1 MVRRHCGKFIAGPI
15 VAALGLVG
23 AFIAWRAG
31 ANPEAVK
38 LIAWVSAAIF
48 PISIFPAQYGAWKEE
63 RRATEA
69 ERAKNLKP
77 EVKGTVDSIK
87 PGPRHGNS
95 LDHLRTN
102 VSEEVIVRGALPPGT
117 PLPKTW
123 RTATLEYGSS
133 HTFSL
138 SYEAEAEGRPEKVL
152 LDKLVVKIIDGF
164 GDAHPIQ
171 MKGREWVIFNYGVR
185 RVIDS

>member
-1 MVRRHCGKFIAGPI
+1 M
-15 VAALGLVG
+15 
-23 AFIAWRAG
+23 
-31 ANPEAVK
+31 
-38 LIAWVSAAIF
+38 
-48 PISIFPAQYGAWKEE
+48 
-63 RRATEA
+63 
-69 ERAKNLKP
+69 
-77 EVKGTVDSIK
+77 DSIK

-102 VSEEVIVRGALPPGT
+102 VSEEVIVTLTVCNQRQVTTNIREIVLDGSLLSPPVKFSLSPIVRGALPPGT